1 MDVNVTNRIKGPIT
15 DDNTLLPKI
24 KRIQENL
31 KKVRN
36 NTQTQLIPD
45 LVITRHNTPIVSKTV
60 KDDERKVEGVKKNS
74 TDYAMGYDIIEDTKK
89 TKANIY
95 LFEMCSLT

>member
-1 MDVNVTNRIKGPIT
+1 M
-15 DDNTLLPKI
+15 
-24 KRIQENL
+24 

-45 LVITRHNTPIVSKTV
+45 LVITRNNNPIVSKTV
-60 KDDERKVEGVKKNS
+60 KDAERKVEGVKKNS
-74 TDYAMGYDIIEDTKK
+74 IDCVMGYDIIEDIKK
-89 TKANIY
+89 TKANIS